1 MVDIDINY
9 TGGLRCRAVHVPSG
23 NALLTDA
30 PVDNKGK
37 GETFSPTDLVATAFG
52 ACMATIMGIVADEE
66 KIDLTGMDV
75 HVVKEMTSTPPRRI
89 ARLVTRVTMPC
100 VLTAEQKARFE
111 SAAKV
116 CPVAQSL
123 HPGVETP
130 IEFVYPC

>member
-1 MVDIDINY
+1 MVDININY
-9 TGGLRCRAVHVPSG
+9 TGGLRCKATHAPSG
-23 NALLTDA
+23 NSLLTDA

-52 ACMATIMGIVADEE
+52 SCMATIMGIVADQE
-66 KIDLTGMDV
+66 KIDLTGMDI
-75 HVVKEMTSTPPRRI
+75 HVVKEMTQTPPRRI
-89 ARLVTRVTMPC
+89 ARLVTRVTLPC
-100 VLTAEQKARFE
+100 ALTPEQKAKFE
-111 SAAKV
+111 KAARA

>member
-1 MVDIDINY
+1 MVDINISY
-9 TGGLRCRAVHVPSG
+9 TGGLRCRAVHAPSG
-23 NALLTDA
+23 NSLLTDA

-52 ACMATIMGIVADEE
+52 SCLATIMGIIADQE

-75 HVVKEMTSTPPRRI
+75 HVVKEMSTTPPRRI

-100 VLTAEQKARFE
+100 RITPEQKAKFE
-111 SAAKV
+111 NAARA

>member
-1 MVDIDINY
+1 MVDINISY
-9 TGGLRCRAVHVPSG
+9 TGGLRCRAVHAPSG

-30 PVDNKGK
+30 PVDNKGR
-37 GETFSPTDLVATAFG
+37 GETFSPTDLVAAAFG
-52 ACMATIMGIVADEE
+52 TCLATIMGIIADQE

-89 ARLVTRVTMPC
+89 ARLATRVTIPC
-100 VLTAEQKARFE
+100 ALTPEQKARLE
-111 SAAKV
+111 AAARA

-130 IEFVYPC
+130 IEFVYPG